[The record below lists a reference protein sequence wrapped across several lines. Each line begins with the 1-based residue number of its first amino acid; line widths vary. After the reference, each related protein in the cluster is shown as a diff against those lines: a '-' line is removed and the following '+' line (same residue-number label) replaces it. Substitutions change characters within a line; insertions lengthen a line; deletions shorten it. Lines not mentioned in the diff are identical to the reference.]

1 MNMPTKKPQPKRP
14 DEPQSRDSK
23 KREQEA
29 ELEQA
34 LEDTFP
40 SSDPV
45 SVTQPTI
52 VSKKKRPR

>member
-1 MNMPTKKPQPKRP
+1 MPTKKPQPKRR

-52 VSKKKRPR
+52 ASKKKPAR